1 MDQLYVHRRTTFS
14 AICLTCINRLSWL
27 NIKFETI
34 LTLNRDF
41 TCIHRTQFTETGY
54 IKNQNFRAWETEGH
68 WNYLKTKIDVNTSRM
83 RQ

>member
-34 LTLNRDF
+34 LTLNRNF

-54 IKNQNFRAWETEGH
+54 IKNQNFRAWETESPLELFE
-68 WNYLKTKIDVNTSRM
+68 NKN
-83 RQ
+83 